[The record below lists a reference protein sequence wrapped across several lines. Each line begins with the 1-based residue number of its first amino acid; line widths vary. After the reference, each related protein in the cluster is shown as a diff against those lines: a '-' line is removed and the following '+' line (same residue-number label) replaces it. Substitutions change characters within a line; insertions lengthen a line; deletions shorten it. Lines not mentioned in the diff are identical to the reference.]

1 VSERIPVEV
10 LATESQSAR
19 LVYAS
24 PFLER
29 VVLLSGEEAYECPWD
44 LVPLF
49 RGRYPFYRITLES
62 WDYRSWCNL
71 NCNHYWVFVVRKGSP
86 QDLAARVAG
95 RWTAAVLEGPSVRF
109 YICLRKKAGVGS
121 PWKG

>member
-1 VSERIPVEV
+1 MSERIPVEV

-49 RGRYPFYRITLES
+49 RGGLGTYRLTLAS
-62 WDYRSWCNL
+62 WDYRAWFAICS
-71 NCNHYWVFVVRKGSP
+71 RTKGMSAP
-86 QDLAARVAG
+86 
-95 RWTAAVLEGPSVRF
+95 
-109 YICLRKKAGVGS
+109 
-121 PWKG
+121 